1 MSHIYPASKIIGKKI
16 AYYRAMNGYTLSEL
30 AEIIGISQQQQSR
43 YERGINRVSLDRL
56 YQYARAFD
64 ICLSQFFILDED
76 EQKEM
81 KTKIIDKL
89 GDKNAP
95 CKH

>member
-16 AYYRAMNGYTLSEL
+16 AYYRTMNGLTLSEL

-64 ICLSQFFILDED
+64 ICLSQFFILDE
-76 EQKEM
+76 EEKKEM
-81 KTKIIDKL
+81 KTKIIDNL
-89 GDKNAP
+89 GDKYAP
-95 CKH
+95 YKH